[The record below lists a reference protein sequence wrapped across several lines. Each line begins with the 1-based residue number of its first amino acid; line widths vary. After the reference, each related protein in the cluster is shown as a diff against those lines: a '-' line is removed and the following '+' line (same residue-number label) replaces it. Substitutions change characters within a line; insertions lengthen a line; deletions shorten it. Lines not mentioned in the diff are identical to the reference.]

1 MKPGFPKQQE
11 KRVKG
16 SYFVPLHFV
25 ATERIFLRVFTITLS
40 LCPRFAPLSLPLSGY
55 LDKYN
60 SALRGNLF
68 LRPRFQHMEMVTLMP
83 RFPLSAKSCAM
94 EVSKTR
100 QSEFMM
106 ADETPSWMERGVA
119 SQVRRRRWPFS
130 SSLAGGK

>member
-1 MKPGFPKQQE
+1 
-11 KRVKG
+11 
-16 SYFVPLHFV
+16 
-25 ATERIFLRVFTITLS
+25 
-40 LCPRFAPLSLPLSGY
+40 
-55 LDKYN
+55 
-60 SALRGNLF
+60 
-68 LRPRFQHMEMVTLMP
+68 MEMVTLMP

-130 SSLAGGK
+130 SSLAKNRAKMRTI